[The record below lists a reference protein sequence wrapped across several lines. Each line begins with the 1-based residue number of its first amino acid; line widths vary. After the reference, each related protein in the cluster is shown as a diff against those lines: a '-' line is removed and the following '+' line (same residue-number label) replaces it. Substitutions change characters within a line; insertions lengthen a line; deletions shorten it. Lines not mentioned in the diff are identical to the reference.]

1 MSPIRGHLLLL
12 GLTATLC
19 AGSFVLDFLYVRR
32 GDKGGE
38 YLGISGTGSHACQHE
53 FLRQRAPTGQQA
65 MGLAAG
71 Y

>member
-38 YLGISGTGSHACQHE
+38 YSGRPAHRDPCVPA
-53 FLRQRAPTGQQA
+53 
-65 MGLAAG
+65 
-71 Y
+71 